1 MGYLIC
7 SMALVILILTMPVI
21 FGIERDSIA
30 QEMAQRELTEIA
42 DYTSNTLAN
51 LFYLANSTVTT
62 SEISLTKDL
71 LYLPLT
77 VENNLYVLT
86 ITSTGGNASKVTAYL
101 RDSPSIMG
109 SSWLVPGLK
118 VEDEYSLEIGGKS
131 VVASCYRYNSDFY
144 VSLEYKE

>member
-1 MGYLIC
+1 
-7 SMALVILILTMPVI
+7 MPVI
-21 FGIERDSIA
+21 FRIERDSIA

-77 VENNLYVLT
+77 VENNIYVLN
-86 ITSTGGNASKVTAYL
+86 ITSTGGNASRVTAYL
-101 RDSPSIMG
+101 RDSSSIMG

-118 VEDEYSLEIGGKS
+118 VEDDYSLEIGGKS
-131 VVASCYRYNSDFY
+131 VVASCYRYGNDFY
-144 VSLEYKE
+144 ISLEYKE